1 MASNVHRVRY
11 YKSKPEP
18 ISCVSFNK
26 TKKLLALARVDA
38 SIEVWDLKFTPYLV
52 KFIPGVEN
60 GSIEALCWVENRLL
74 STGLVG
80 SLVEWDLE
88 KLVVKNSVLLTG
100 YAAWCLDLN
109 PANTMIAV
117 GTEQG
122 YINLFNVV
130 CGDIVYAKLF
140 DKQEGRIMCCKFD
153 KTGNFLITGS
163 LNSIRV
169 WNTDTGHAITKMS
182 VSGSKRCNDVIIW
195 SLAVLS
201 DNIIVSGDSLGR
213 LTFWDSALGDQIES
227 YNTHKAD
234 ILAIAVSENEEQ
246 IYCSG
251 VDPMIMT
258 YQKVEKNCGGE
269 ALQWMKNVHRNIHM
283 HDVRALVMNEDTLI
297 SVGNDGYLSLSRFPP
312 KWVKRVPPMIPGP
325 RSSLAVQKKLLLLR
339 YSKHLEVWRLGSPAL
354 NEQGQVIFSN
364 NREQQTAVTNGET
377 KLEVDS
383 TEAINKAIQL
393 VNSNRMTLKI
403 GQNPVKLVAIQAK
416 KKKTIRC
423 CEISPSGEIIVY
435 GTDSDIRMLKLE
447 NHDDESSTS
456 LTKMVITGVTLPCN
470 RIVFAEDSRSMVV
483 HSEGALQVLQVD
495 PGAGATVIQTIR
507 TNKHLKTGSILHL
520 LISKKTPS
528 KRIYLVAADTEGAIA
543 IWSVTGQKW
552 EHYATLPTYNCV
564 PSAIAFDTDKESL
577 VITYVDQKLMEYK
590 LAEKKFEEWPR
601 YGLPATWYE
610 RESAI
615 QSITAHPTRNALV
628 FQDDTSLWVMDRPS
642 TDAEVG
648 SMLDGPEAKKDRK
661 EKKVQKAALKVIP
674 IKYLAGFHW
683 LGESEAVAIE
693 VLPESIVAQL
703 PATAVKTR
711 NFNVG

>member
-1 MASNVHRVRY
+1 MASQVHRVRY
-11 YKSKPEP
+11 YKPKPEP

-38 SIEVWDLKFTPYLV
+38 SIEIWDLKFTPYLV

-80 SLVEWDLE
+80 SLIEWDLE

-109 PANTMIAV
+109 AANTMVAV

-122 YINLFNVV
+122 YINLFNVE
-130 CGDIVYAKLF
+130 CGDMVYAKLF

-169 WNTDTGHAITKMS
+169 WNTDTGHAITKLS
-182 VSGSKRCNDVIIW
+182 VSGSKRMKDVIIW

-227 YNTHKAD
+227 YKTHKAD
-234 ILAIAVSENEEQ
+234 ILAIAVSDNEEQ

-251 VDPMIMT
+251 VDPIIMS
-258 YQKVEKNCGGE
+258 YQKVEKNCGGV
-269 ALQWMKNVHRNIHM
+269 ALQWMKNVVRHIHM
-283 HDVRALVMNEDTLI
+283 HDVRDLVMNEDTLI

-325 RSSLAVQKKLLLLR
+325 RSSLAEQKKLLLLR

-354 NEQGQVIFSN
+354 NEQGQVVYSN
-364 NREQQTAVTNGET
+364 DNEQQTVVTNGDT

-383 TEAINKAIQL
+383 TEAINKAIKLQ
-393 VNSNRMTLKI
+393 NSNRRALRI
-403 GQNPVKLVAIQAK
+403 GQSPVKLVAIQAK

-447 NHDDESSTS
+447 TDDDESSTS

-470 RIVFAEDSRSMVV
+470 RVVFAEDSRSMVV

-495 PGAGATVIQTIR
+495 PGAGATVIQTLR

-520 LISKKTPS
+520 LLSKKTPS
-528 KRIYLVAADTEGAIA
+528 KRAYLVAADTEGAIA
-543 IWSVTGQKW
+543 IWSHTGHKW

-564 PSAIAFDTDKESL
+564 PSAMAFDTDKESL

-615 QSITAHPTRNALV
+615 QSITAHPARNALV
-628 FQDDTSLWVMDRPS
+628 FQDETSLWVMDRPS
-642 TDAEVG
+642 KDAK
-648 SMLDGPEAKKDRK
+648 MYDLDGPEVKKDRK
-661 EKKVQKAALKVIP
+661 EKKAQKAALKVIP

-683 LGESEAVAIE
+683 LAESEAVAIE

>member
-1 MASNVHRVRY
+1 MASQVHRIRF
-11 YKSKPEP
+11 YKPKPEP

-38 SIEVWDLKFTPYLV
+38 SIELWDLKFTPYLV

-109 PANTMIAV
+109 AANTMVAV

-122 YINLFNVV
+122 YINLFNVEH
-130 CGDIVYAKLF
+130 GDIVYAKLF

-169 WNTDTGHAITKMS
+169 WNTETGHAITKIS
-182 VSGSKRCNDVIIW
+182 VSGSQRTNDVIIW

-201 DNIIVSGDSLGR
+201 ENIIASGDSLGR

-227 YNTHKAD
+227 YQTHKAD

-251 VDPMIMT
+251 VDPMIMS

-269 ALQWMKNVHRNIHM
+269 ALQWMKNVQRNIHM

-325 RSSLAVQKKLLLLR
+325 RSSLALQKKLLLLR
-339 YSKHLEVWRLGSPAL
+339 YSKHLEVWRLGSPAVDQ
-354 NEQGQVIFSN
+354 QGQLVFSHN
-364 NREQQTAVTNGET
+364 NKQETVVTNGET

-393 VNSNRMTLKI
+393 ENSNRRTLRI
-403 GQNPVKLVAIQAK
+403 GQNPVKLVAIHAK

-447 NHDDESSTS
+447 SDDDESSTS
-456 LTKMVITGVTLPCN
+456 LTKLVITGVTLPCN
-470 RIVFAEDSRSMVV
+470 RIVFTEDSRSMVM
-483 HSEGALQVLQVD
+483 HGEGALQVLQVD
-495 PGAGATVIQTIR
+495 PDAGATVIQTIM
-507 TNKHLKTGSILHL
+507 TNKHLKSGSILHL

-528 KRIYLVAADTEGAIA
+528 KRVYLVAADTEGAIA
-543 IWSVTGQKW
+543 MWSHTGQKW

-577 VITYVDQKLMEYK
+577 VITYVDQKLLEYK

-615 QSITAHPTRNALV
+615 QSITAHPVRNALV
-628 FQDDTSLWVMDRPS
+628 FQDETSLWVMDRPS
-642 TDAEVG
+642 KDAETCH
-648 SMLDGPEAKKDRK
+648 LAGPEAKKDRK

-683 LGESEAVAIE
+683 VADSEAVTIE

>member
-1 MASNVHRVRY
+1 MASQVHRIRY
-11 YKSKPEP
+11 YKPKPEP

-38 SIEVWDLKFTPYLV
+38 SIEIWDLKFTPYLV

-100 YAAWCLDLN
+100 YAAWCLDQN
-109 PANTMIAV
+109 PANTMVAV

-122 YINLFNVV
+122 YINLFNVE

-153 KTGNFLITGS
+153 KNGNFLITGS

-169 WNTDTGHAITKMS
+169 WNTDTGHAITKLS
-182 VSGSKRCNDVIIW
+182 VSGSKRMKDVIIW

-227 YNTHKAD
+227 YKTHKAD

-258 YQKVEKNCGGE
+258 YQKVEKSCGGE
-269 ALQWMKNVHRNIHM
+269 ALQWMKNVVRHIHM

-354 NEQGQVIFSN
+354 NEQGQVVFSN
-364 NREQQTAVTNGET
+364 NNEQQTVVTNGET

-393 VNSNRMTLKI
+393 ENSNRRALRI
-403 GQNPVKLVAIQAK
+403 GQSPVKLVAIQAK

-447 NHDDESSTS
+447 TDDDESSTS

-495 PGAGATVIQTIR
+495 PGAGATVIQTLR

-520 LISKKTPS
+520 LKSKKTPS
-528 KRIYLVAADTEGAIA
+528 KRVYLVAADTEGAIA
-543 IWSVTGQKW
+543 IWSHTGQKW
-552 EHYATLPTYNCV
+552 AHYATLPTYNCV

-590 LAEKKFEEWPR
+590 LAAKKFEEWPR

-628 FQDDTSLWVMDRPS
+628 FQDETSLWVMDRPS
-642 TDAEVG
+642 KDAKIYN
-648 SMLDGPEAKKDRK
+648 LDGPEVKKDRK

-683 LGESEAVAIE
+683 LAESEAVAIE

>member
-1 MASNVHRVRY
+1 MASQVHRVRY
-11 YKSKPEP
+11 YKPKP
-18 ISCVSFNK
+18 ISINCVSFNK

-109 PANTMIAV
+109 PANTMVAV

-122 YINLFNVV
+122 YINLFNVE
-130 CGDIVYAKLF
+130 CGDMVYAKLF

-169 WNTDTGHAITKMS
+169 WNTETGHAITKMS
-182 VSGSKRCNDVIIW
+182 VSSSKRKKGVIIW

-201 DNIIVSGDSLGR
+201 DNILVSGDSLGR

-227 YNTHKAD
+227 YKTHKAD

-251 VDPMIMT
+251 VDPMIMS
-258 YQKVEKNCGGE
+258 YQKVGKNCGGE
-269 ALQWMKNVHRNIHM
+269 ALQWMKHVQRNIHM

-339 YSKHLEVWRLGSPAL
+339 YSKHLEVWRLGSPLL
-354 NEQGQVIFSN
+354 NEQGQVVFSN
-364 NREQQTAVTNGET
+364 NNEQQTVVTNGET

-393 VNSNRMTLKI
+393 ENSNRRALRI
-403 GQNPVKLVAIQAK
+403 GQSPLKLVAIQAK

-447 NHDDESSTS
+447 TDDDESSTS

-483 HSEGALQVLQVD
+483 HSESALQVLQVD

-520 LISKKTPS
+520 LISKQTPS
-528 KRIYLVAADTEGAIA
+528 KRIYLVAADTEGAIG
-543 IWSVTGQKW
+543 IWSHTGQKW

-577 VITYVDQKLMEYK
+577 VITYVDQKLIEYK

-615 QSITAHPTRNALV
+615 QSITAHPIRNALV
-628 FQDDTSLWVMDRPS
+628 FQDETSLWVMDRPS
-642 TDAEVG
+642 KDAE
-648 SMLDGPEAKKDRK
+648 MIDLDGPEAKKYRK

-683 LGESEAVAIE
+683 LAESEAVAIE
-693 VLPESIVAQL
+693 MLPENIVAQL